1 MIRQSQQEQ
10 LARRFFIHVNGN
22 NCMRSRR
29 SLMAA
34 SPQQSFVFCIT
45 ALCWSDTTEICIPQ
59 KTCQIVS
66 QHTMPVLDLLD
77 RYSQRNSYHSS
88 HEGLQVAVIFMLQV
102 CLWPNQAQQRAH
114 GKPMRASAERQLFSG
129 SGPFIDIQFD
139 CLSTTYPFHP
149 YTCPYWQARGKSVI
163 FLIKDYL

>member
-129 SGPFIDIQFD
+129 SGPLLIFSSTVWAPHTPFI
-139 CLSTTYPFHP
+139 LTPVHT
-149 YTCPYWQARGKSVI
+149 GKREASQ
-163 FLIKDYL
+163 